1 MEGLNWMLRC
11 YYGRR
16 GCILA
21 DEMGL
26 GKTAQVIALLEHLH
40 RVEGVRGPFLCVVP
54 LSTIEHWRRELSEWT
69 ELRTCVYHDTGT
81 SAGLASGREMRDLIR
96 EYEWYWKE
104 RSRRLLKW
112 DVLLT
117 TYDDLIRDFESLM
130 QVPFHSV
137 VVDEAHRLRSQ
148 GSRLLQCL
156 RDVLPR
162 GQGIHGYQQR
172 VLLTGTPL
180 QNKTEELYTL
190 LNFIEEEA
198 FGDAEDFLER
208 FGRVESRAQVLD
220 LQRAIEPHLLRRVK
234 EDVAQDIPPK
244 EETVIDVELTTLQ
257 KSFYRAIFEK
267 NHAFLFNSR
276 GASAPKLLNVHMQL
290 RKVCNHPFLV
300 SGVEDLRM
308 DELEANLEEDLG
320 PSGTPA
326 ERERELLRLRLEG
339 GVVAA
344 SGKMVLLDKLLPKL
358 RREGHRVL
366 VFSQFVRMLDLLE
379 ELMDARGFNCERLD
393 GNVTGNERQKAI
405 DRFNTRADAFCFL
418 LSTRAGG
425 VGINLTAADTVIIFD
440 SDWNPQN
447 DVQAMAR
454 CHRIGQTKDV
464 RVYRLITR
472 RSFEAEMFERASRKL
487 GLEQAILGSGAF
499 DGGDQGT
506 PGGEVPP
513 ADPSKMSAED
523 MEALLRKGAYHL
535 LDADTKAADDF
546 VTDDIDSIL
555 EKRSRVLVVE
565 GGASQGKALRA
576 RKARFAAASDG
587 VDLHDPDFW
596 RKLMPDMISPEMLLD
611 RLETLGKEEEEGLEE
626 RSEAFMGDLV
636 KMTASLCDRQDAGRL
651 GEEDKHAALTLLLRV
666 SMREDLFNGA
676 ERKTA
681 EAWAEALE
689 GDRRRNRR
697 GRSTAQRRGA
707 AFAYGSDDAYS
718 DAPPSEESS
727 DEDAPPRNRR
737 AARKPKGSGPRTQ
750 ARGAPRPK
758 KDSAAAAL
766 AKRVRALRSGYRRE
780 QLAAARKASGPKAR
794 TASRPRRGGGGGG
807 GGGGGRRRRLRGGGA
822 AAAPRAGAAQDGR
835 DRGGDEGGAHAAPEE
850 GARGEAAPEA
860 PHRRARR
867 RAPGDRRGARG
878 ARHGGAAAARRGR
891 RRGQGQEE
899 GEGGR
904 ARGERGRHP
913 AVHRPHPQREAPPA
927 PRRGGGARGYPPRG
941 YPHQGPPPAAR
952 RHLPRRLRGERRRE
966 EARAAHVPR
975 RRRRGARVAE
985 REEQH
990 RDGARHRD
998 QVLRARRR
1006 RRRAARRRRRRRRR
1020 RVARRGDA
1028 AGGDARRR
1036 ARRRDGAARAVP
1048 RRPRGRRD
1056 RRRRRPLARGRGGG
1070 AAGAGEEGA
1079 GEEGGQGEEKEGQD
1093 GALRRRAEGA
1103 RALGMEKARTSVYP
1117 GTPAPSPGPA

>member
-506 PGGEVPP
+506 PGGDVPP

-807 GGGGGRRRRLRGGGA
+807 GGGGGRSAAASEEEVQRRLLEQVRRKMDVIAEETKEERMRRLKRAREAKRRLKLRIAAHGAAHPEIAAELEVLDMEEPPPPGA
-822 AAAPRAGAAQDGR
+822 AA
-835 DRGGDEGGAHAAPEE
+835 
-850 GARGEAAPEA
+850 
-860 PHRRARR
+860 
-867 RAPGDRRGARG
+867 
-878 ARHGGAAAARRGR
+878 
-891 RRGQGQEE
+891 
-899 GEGGR
+899 
-904 ARGERGRHP
+904 
-913 AVHRPHPQREAPPA
+913 
-927 PRRGGGARGYPPRG
+927 GGARGKKR
-941 YPHQGPPPAAR
+941 
-952 RHLPRRLRGERRRE
+952 
-966 EARAAHVPR
+966 ARAAARGGNVVVIQLSTGRILSERPPLPPGGGGGRGGTPPGGTPTRDLPPR
-975 RRRRGARVAE
+975 PGGTFLDASAESAGAKKLVRLTFRGVDGAALESRSARNSIATALAIETKCYAHDVGVAAPRGGGGGGGGGVSLVAE
-985 REEQH
+985 MPPEAMLGDVLVDATELL
-990 RDGARHRD
+990 ARFLG
-998 QVLRARRR
+998 VLAD
-1006 RRRAARRRRRRRRR
+1006 
-1020 RVARRGDA
+1020 DA
-1028 AGGDARRR
+1028 IAGGDDLSLVVEEEVPPARAKR
-1036 ARRRDGAARAVP
+1036 ARAKKGAKGKKKRA
-1048 RRPRGRRD
+1048 
-1056 RRRRRPLARGRGGG
+1056 
-1070 AAGAGEEGA
+1070 
-1079 GEEGGQGEEKEGQD
+1079 KM
-1093 GALRRRAEGA
+1093 AL
-1103 RALGMEKARTSVYP
+1103 
-1117 GTPAPSPGPA
+1117 